1 MSRLDKNE
9 LHELYYFMKLSRRL
23 EEELI
28 RLHGE
33 EKVSGP
39 LGFISGREAV
49 SVGAAY
55 RLDASDKVTSSMASV
70 GVPLVR
76 GVPPVEIFSHFMGTS
91 AGPSKGRDNAVHFGD
106 FQRGLLAPASHL
118 STHLG
123 VMAGIALAAKT
134 KGETSVGVSLM
145 DVRGMDTG
153 DFHESLN
160 FAAVHRLP
168 LVVLVEGA
176 VSNAPSIEDRVRGY
190 GLPGLHLDGAD
201 VLQVLQGVET
211 AANRARSGKGPAVIE
226 ARTHYGSVPE
236 SRPDSVPVA
245 FPRGP
250 EDSGPRSSDGVENAI
265 DELPPELRDPVTR
278 FESFLTDHGL
288 LGLDERQAM
297 VDRIDRLL
305 ESDLEKAEAGSFPDS
320 GALLDGVF
328 ANPKGLEH

>member
-1 MSRLDKNE
+1 MSRLGKNE
-9 LHELYYFMKLSRRL
+9 LHELYYFMKLSQRL

-28 RLHGE
+28 RLHNE
-33 EKVSGP
+33 EKVPGP

-55 RLDASDKVTSSMASV
+55 RLDVSDKVTSSIASV

-91 AGPSKGRDNAVHFGD
+91 AGPSKGRDNAVHFCD
-106 FQRGLLAPASHL
+106 FQRGLLAPVSHL

-134 KGETSVGVSLM
+134 KGETSVGLSLM

-168 LVVLVEGA
+168 LVVLVDGA
-176 VSNAPSIEDRVRGY
+176 VSNAPSIEDRARGY
-190 GLPGLHLDGAD
+190 GIPGLPLDGAD
-201 VLQVLQGVET
+201 VLQVLQRVET
-211 AANRARSGKGPAVIE
+211 AVNRARSGKGPTVIE
-226 ARTHYGSVPE
+226 ARTHCGSVPE
-236 SRPDSVPVA
+236 SRPDSVPFA

-250 EDSGPRSSDGVENAI
+250 EDFDPRSSDGVENAI
-265 DELPPELRDPVTR
+265 IELPPELHDPVTR

-288 LGLDERQAM
+288 LGPDERQAM

-305 ESDLEKAEAGSFPDS
+305 ESDLEKAEAGSSPDS
-320 GALLDGVF
+320 GLLLGRVF
-328 ANPKGLEH
+328 ANPKGVEH